1 MKIERSFLLA
11 AMVVLATAAGASA
24 QATIQTTPN
33 SVPRGSQ
40 SEREITDEDLIHSLF
55 DPITNS
61 LNLTP
66 KQKFTIVSI
75 AGASMNRTE
84 PLFDQLDELDDQ
96 MSIVAFSG
104 ALNETRLKE
113 LSMRQAVVMAEINAT
128 IARAKANFYK
138 VLTPEQR
145 AMILAQ
151 YKSDQSLGAIS
162 NVGP

>member
-1 MKIERSFLLA
+1 MNIRRSFLLA
-11 AMVVLATAAGASA
+11 GAVVLLTAAGASA
-24 QATIQTTPN
+24 QTAIQTTPN
-33 SVPRGSQ
+33 GVSRSSQ
-40 SEREITDEDLIHSLF
+40 FDDVSDEELIHSLF
-55 DPITNS
+55 DPVTKA

-66 KQKFTIVSI
+66 AQKFTIVTI
-75 AGASMNRTE
+75 ASASMNSTE

-104 ALNETRLKE
+104 ALSETRLKE

-162 NVGP
+162 NAGP

>member
-1 MKIERSFLLA
+1 MNIRRSFLLA
-11 AMVVLATAAGASA
+11 GAVVLLTAAGASA
-24 QATIQTTPN
+24 QTAIQTTPN
-33 SVPRGSQ
+33 SISRGSQ
-40 SEREITDEDLIHSLF
+40 FDRDISDDDLIHSLF
-55 DPITNS
+55 DPVTKA

-66 KQKFTIVSI
+66 TQKFTIVTI
-75 AGASMNRTE
+75 ASVSMNSTE

-113 LSMRQAVVMAEINAT
+113 LSLRQAMVMAEINAT

-145 AMILAQ
+145 AVVLAQ
-151 YKSDQSLGAIS
+151 YKSEQSLGALS